1 MATPAPADFKQ
12 YQGRKQMSDDTQ
24 AVEDYKLNYQYHR
37 LLRKYC
43 GPNAYI
49 IFTAL
54 IDRANDQEFNGWA
67 FPSYELLME
76 DTGIGNRNAITTA
89 LEFLF
94 DLGLIEWQLNGRH
107 AIYKPVK
114 KVNSTE
120 LILFQERAEQYQN
133 DTKDSIKTV
142 RSIVSK
148 RYSNVYQSNV
158 NQINE
163 LTTPKGVAAPAS
175 QTYEFSDYKL
185 SEPEEQLPD
194 ALLPDTLEATT
205 QPGPATDKDRAGVK
219 ASSNGVHIPSSPQLD
234 LGQEVKG
241 FEAGGGERDMT
252 HVGKARDKP
261 RPKPKAKEPDPNSS
275 HPACLIWQE
284 THNQKLPNKFQM
296 IDIVAQVGDDPVRLD
311 EWRECLIYYA
321 RHPHWNQIDSDR
333 ILHCYKNENYKKGE
347 VYGQGGNGKQGF
359 GKDRVGTAQQGTGS
373 YGRVLAKSAA
383 FGRDGRLTDEQLK
396 NAW

>member
-1 MATPAPADFKQ
+1 MALPLYINDHKER
-12 YQGRKQMSDDTQ
+12 YMSQNTEATD
-24 AVEDYKLNYQYHR
+24 DYKLNYQYHR

-49 IFTAL
+49 VFTAL
-54 IDRANDQEFNGWA
+54 IDRANDTEFNGWA

-89 LEFLF
+89 LEILF

-163 LTTPKGVAAPAS
+163 LTTPKGVAAPPQKS
-175 QTYEFSDYKL
+175 RTIDLSDYPAK
-185 SEPEEQLPD
+185 EPQPEEQLPMPSIPTD
-194 ALLPDTLEATT
+194 GVI
-205 QPGPATDKDRAGVK
+205 PGPATNKGRAG
-219 ASSNGVHIPSSPQLD
+219 ANGVHIPSSPQLD

-252 HVGKARDKP
+252 SSSKARDKP
-261 RPKPKAKEPDPNSS
+261 KPKSKAKEPDPNSS

-347 VYGQGGNGKQGF
+347 GYGPRRSNLGLDSPAKQL
-359 GKDRVGTAQQGTGS
+359 DQRPRVLTGTGW
-373 YGRVLAKSAA
+373 GGGKSGEELQAEW
-383 FGRDGRLTDEQLK
+383 DNYKL
-396 NAW
+396 

>member
-12 YQGRKQMSDDTQ
+12 YQDRKQMSDDTQ

-54 IDRANDQEFNGWA
+54 IDRANDQEHDGWA
-67 FPSYELLME
+67 FPSYEQLMD
-76 DTGIGNRNAITTA
+76 DTGMGNRNAITTA
-89 LEFLF
+89 LEILF

-107 AIYKPVK
+107 ALYKPLK

-133 DTKDSIKTV
+133 DTKDSIKAV

-163 LTTPKGVAAPAS
+163 LTTPNGVAAPAS

-185 SEPEEQLPD
+185 SEPEEQLPMPSIPTD
-194 ALLPDTLEATT
+194 GVI
-205 QPGPATDKDRAGVK
+205 PGPATNKGRAG
-219 ASSNGVHIPSSPQLD
+219 ANGVHIPSSPQLD

-241 FEAGGGERDMT
+241 FEAGGGGRDMT
-252 HVGKARDKP
+252 HVGKVRDKP
-261 RPKPKAKEPDPNSS
+261 KPKSRAKEPDPNSF
-275 HPACLIWQE
+275 HPAVEIYKQVFRLSPKYIQMAQIVLAIGE
-284 THNQKLPNKFQM
+284 TPDALT
-296 IDIVAQVGDDPVRLD
+296 
-311 EWRECLIYYA
+311 EWRECLTY
-321 RHPHWNQIDSDR
+321 WG
-333 ILHCYKNENYKKGE
+333 LHGKWDVTNVDGMIKCFKN
-347 VYGQGGNGKQGF
+347 
-359 GKDRVGTAQQGTGS
+359 GS
-373 YGRVLAKSAA
+373 YKDDGYQPRRPAMAGNAITPSRA
-383 FGRDGRLTDEQLK
+383 FSPAPKPIKPRGSRPDGGFTMAEYAEDY
-396 NAW
+396 

>member
-163 LTTPKGVAAPAS
+163 LTTPKGVAAPPS
-175 QTYEFSDYKL
+175 KTIDFTDNGFYQEK
-185 SEPEEQLPD
+185 EPEPQPQEQPLTD

-205 QPGPATDKDRAGVK
+205 KPGPATDKGRAGAGDNSK
-219 ASSNGVHIPSSPQLD
+219 HIPSSPQLD

-241 FEAGGGERDMT
+241 FEAEGGKRDM
-252 HVGKARDKP
+252 HANSKGKARD
-261 RPKPKAKEPDPNSS
+261 E
-275 HPACLIWQE
+275 
-284 THNQKLPNKFQM
+284 
-296 IDIVAQVGDDPVRLD
+296 RLD
-311 EWRECLIYYA
+311 NPAIILYRQNCKLTPNEVQRDMIITQVTDLGEWEKNLKYWMGAGYKPGSVDKIV
-321 RHPHWNQIDSDR
+321 D
-333 ILHCYKNENYKKGE
+333 CYKNKNYEKG
-347 VYGQGGNGKQGF
+347 GHNGPGGNGKQGF
-359 GKDRVGTAQQGTGS
+359 GTDRVRPAQGPGS
-373 YGRVLAKSAA
+373 NGRFLGKFSA
-383 FGRDGRLTDEQLK
+383 FGPSGRLTDKQLED
-396 NAW
+396 AW

>member
-1 MATPAPADFKQ
+1 MAQVLYLKDTQD
-12 YQGRKQMSDDTQ
+12 RKYMTDENQ
-24 AVEDYKLNYQYHR
+24 AVEEYKRNCEYHR

-43 GPNAYI
+43 GPNAYSV
-49 IFTAL
+49 FTAL
-54 IDRANDQEFNGWA
+54 VDRANDKEHDGWA

-76 DTGIGNRNAITTA
+76 DTGMGNRNAITTA
-89 LEFLF
+89 LEILF

-107 AIYKPVK
+107 ALYKPVK
-114 KVNSTE
+114 KMNSTE
-120 LILFQERAEQYQN
+120 LILFNRRAEQYQN

-163 LTTPKGVAAPAS
+163 LTTPKGVAAPPLENEFEVIAF
-175 QTYEFSDYKL
+175 YEP
-185 SEPEEQLPD
+185 EPQPEEQLPD

-205 QPGPATDKDRAGVK
+205 QPGPATNKGRAGLRD
-219 ASSNGVHIPSSPQLD
+219 SNSVHIPSSPQLD

-241 FEAGGGERDMT
+241 FEAEGGERDMT

-261 RPKPKAKEPDPNSS
+261 RPKSKAKEPDPNSS

-347 VYGQGGNGKQGF
+347 GYGPRRSNLGLDSPAKQL
-359 GKDRVGTAQQGTGS
+359 DQRPRVLTGTGW
-373 YGRVLAKSAA
+373 GGGKSGEELQAEWDN
-383 FGRDGRLTDEQLK
+383 FKLQP
-396 NAW
+396 